1 MIVLGLRT
9 ADQGRVTANS
19 HARSASFHPDLR
31 HFKLGAQVSS
41 LVVEILQLFVIE
53 LLSKGDIYHVSKKW
67 PYMISRLI
75 K

>member
-19 HARSASFHPDLR
+19 HALSFHPDLR

-41 LVVEILQLFVIE
+41 LV
-53 LLSKGDIYHVSKKW
+53 
-67 PYMISRLI
+67 
-75 K
+75 